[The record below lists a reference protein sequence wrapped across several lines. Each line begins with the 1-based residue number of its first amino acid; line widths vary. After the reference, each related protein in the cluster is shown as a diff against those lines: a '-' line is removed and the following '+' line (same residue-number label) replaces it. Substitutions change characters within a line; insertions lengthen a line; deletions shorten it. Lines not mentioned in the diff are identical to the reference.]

1 MAESRLVP
9 TNLLSWPRIKDLL
22 PDQKLI
28 AYYLWASRF
37 SNSCGCYE
45 IPFEL
50 SAVEMGLSELALVE
64 AIRELERRGL
74 VMFDHATGEVFV
86 LDWYRFH
93 KFSSGAQQSQLRQS
107 LAKIQ
112 SDRLKKIVTN
122 KINELHPNLTLVLTV
137 TKPTPRSGGGSSTPE
152 DSKQDSSD
160 RKPFNLADGV
170 EAVLPILT
178 EFESKI
184 VNIEIGR
191 LPPHLQLLVAND
203 FAVGIKQ
210 SEAGSDGIR
219 RPIAWLRAVV
229 RDVLELGVF
238 SPSYSLPLTSG
249 RHKPWFLS
257 ASGINAKA
265 ADLGLAQNKDESF
278 PAFKD
283 RVLAAAGISPEDYR
297 QAVANLRN

>member
-112 SDRLKKIVTN
+112 SDRLKKIVIH

-137 TKPTPRSGGGSSTPE
+137 TKPPPRSGGGSANPE
-152 DSKQDSSD
+152 D

-203 FAVGIKQ
+203 FAVGVKQ
-210 SEAGSDGIR
+210 SEGSSDGIR

-283 RVLAAAGISPEDYR
+283 RVLAAAGISPEVYR
-297 QAVANLRN
+297 EAAANLRD